1 MSLIIG
7 SGDVARLISGK
18 KTKGYRELWKKF
30 IDTEVPYYNA
40 LASPIDALR
49 TGAILEIPYLNFL
62 GDDYYP
68 QVKVDC
74 ESQNVLRVSLDFAKF
89 MKGKL
94 VDFEELKTIFLT
106 DFIEIIRPMKEKDQ
120 TVQQD
125 FIKSK
130 FKKNFFQIQSQLLA
144 TGLESAKLSFL
155 AVESYDDDE
164 NAGRI
169 INENDVVKFEI
180 KRDAEAVEFISSRLV
195 PFQYVKVH
203 FDQK

>member
-120 TVQQD
+120 
-125 FIKSK
+125 
-130 FKKNFFQIQSQLLA
+130 
-144 TGLESAKLSFL
+144 
-155 AVESYDDDE
+155 
-164 NAGRI
+164 GRG
-169 INENDVVKFEI
+169 
-180 KRDAEAVEFISSRLV
+180 R
-195 PFQYVKVH
+195 
-203 FDQK
+203 